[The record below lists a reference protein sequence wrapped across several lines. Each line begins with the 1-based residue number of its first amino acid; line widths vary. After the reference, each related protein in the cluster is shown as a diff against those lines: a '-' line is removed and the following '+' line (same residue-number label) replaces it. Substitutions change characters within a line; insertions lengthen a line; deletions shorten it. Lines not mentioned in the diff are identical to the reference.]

1 MWTQRTPDGIL
12 NCFVSP
18 DATETFIES
27 CDGRIVG
34 RYLLAMSSR
43 RRPRPASWR
52 EGPLRL
58 GRSSPLTDVLC
69 AARSCTR
76 LNGGSQAVSSLS
88 RTVYAPVLMY
98 RRGLLFILCS
108 TLHVPHSMFH
118 MATLYL
124 MFHVLWYT
132 DLLSHLLCVLF
143 CISPSCSSP
152 FRHVFCEW
160 CTSLFW
166 MLSLYLYILNYPIY
180 VLNVYMFTNILT

>member
-1 MWTQRTPDGIL
+1 M
-12 NCFVSP
+12 SP

-98 RRGLLFILCS
+98 IRGLLFILCS
-108 TLHVPHSMFH
+108 LFH
-118 MATLYL
+118 A
-124 MFHVLWYT
+124 
-132 DLLSHLLCVLF
+132 
-143 CISPSCSSP
+143 SCSSLYVP
-152 FRHVFCEW
+152 YGNSIFNVPCSMVHISIVVSSVCSVLHLAILFLAVSSRVLRVVHV
-160 CTSLFW
+160 
-166 MLSLYLYILNYPIY
+166 I
-180 VLNVYMFTNILT
+180 VLNVITISIHTELSYICLKRLYVY